1 MKQVTGRLM
10 AGGVL
15 AALTLTMVLHAQEF
29 KIGKYDVQAHGFG
42 TQGYIKTNDNNWL
55 TMQTSGDGSGVF
67 TDAGLNL
74 GSQITSKLRF
84 GGQVYSRKLG
94 ALGDWHPQLDW
105 GMADYKAKPW
115 LGFRGGKVKTVLG
128 LYNDVQDLDFA
139 NTYALLPQSIYP
151 IDLRDAMIAHEG
163 GDIYGRTK
171 LAGGLGTIAYTAYG
185 GRRSD
190 SMSSG
195 YPYELKSAVGIHL
208 TSYGGPVFGGDLRW
222 LTPVKNLKLGMSRQ
236 NERISAA
243 GTFAGA
249 PYAERS
255 RHDWTNQFYGQY
267 TANRWHAESE
277 YKRYYR
283 DQIASYGTPGAFDID
298 QDIRGW
304 YVGGGFT
311 VNKWLEGGS
320 YFSHYRDIYGG
331 NLPIVYADAAT
342 KDLDKVVTAKFTL
355 NRFTT
360 VKVEGHF
367 MDGAP
372 NEFYPAG
379 FYAAEN
385 PKGFANDTNAVVVRT
400 GLSF

>member
-1 MKQVTGRLM
+1 MYSKRIASGIIAAFIIS
-10 AGGVL
+10 AG
-15 AALTLTMVLHAQEF
+15 LHAQEF
-29 KIGKYDVQAHGFG
+29 KIGKYEVQAHGFG

-55 TMQTSGDGSGVF
+55 TMQTSGSGSGVF
-67 TDAGLNL
+67 TDAGFNL
-74 GSQITSKLRF
+74 SSQFTNKFRVAA
-84 GGQVYSRKLG
+84 QVYSRKLG

-105 GMADYKAKPW
+105 GIADYKVKPW

-139 NTYALLPQSIYP
+139 NTYALLPQSVYP
-151 IDLRDAMIAHEG
+151 IDMRDAMIAHEG
-163 GDIYGRTK
+163 GDIYGRAK
-171 LAGGLGTIAYTAYG
+171 LPRNLGAIAYDAYG

-195 YPYELKSAVGIHL
+195 YPYELKSSIAAYL
-208 TSYGGPVFGGDLRW
+208 THYGGPVYGGDLRW
-222 LTPVKNLKLGMSRQ
+222 NTPVKNLKLGMSRQ
-236 NERISAA
+236 NEQITAA
-243 GTFAGA
+243 GTYQGA
-249 PYAERS
+249 PYAESS
-255 RHDWTNQFYGQY
+255 RHDWTNQYYGQY

-283 DQIASYGTPGAFDID
+283 DQIVMSGTPAAFDVD

-320 YFSHYRDIYGG
+320 YFSHYRDFFGG
-331 NLPIVYADAAT
+331 TLAGIITYADAAT
-342 KDLDKVVTAKFTL
+342 KDLAKVVTAKFTL

-385 PKGFANDTNAVVVRT
+385 PQGLAPTTNAFVVRT

>member
-1 MKQVTGRLM
+1 MLKKFI
-10 AGGVL
+10 AGGTLAVL
-15 AALTLTMVLHAQEF
+15 SLSMTLHAQEF
-29 KIGKYDVQAHGFG
+29 KFLGRDVQAHGFG
-42 TQGYIKTNDNNWL
+42 TQGYVKTNDNNWL
-55 TMQTSGDGSGVF
+55 TMNTSGSGSGVF

-74 GSQITSKLRF
+74 GSQITSKLRV

-94 ALGDWHPQLDW
+94 ALGDWHPSLDW
-105 GMADYKAKPW
+105 GMADYRVKPW

-139 NTYALLPQSIYP
+139 NTYALLPQSVYP
-151 IDLRDAMIAHEG
+151 IDMRDAMIAHEG
-163 GDIYGRTK
+163 GDVYGRQR
-171 LAGGLGTIAYTAYG
+171 LPHNLGAIAYTAYG

-195 YPYELKSAVGIHL
+195 YPYELKSAASIYL

-222 LTPVKNLKLGMSRQ
+222 NTPVKNLKLGISRQ
-236 NERISAA
+236 NERIK
-243 GTFAGA
+243 GLGKFEGA

-283 DQIASYGTPGAFDID
+283 DQIASYGTPGAFDVI
-298 QDIRGW
+298 QDVRGW

-311 VNKWLEGGS
+311 VSKWLEGGS

-331 NLPIVYADAAT
+331 GLPIVYADAAT
-342 KDLDKVVTAKFTL
+342 KDLDKVVTAKFTI

-379 FYAAEN
+379 FYSPEN
-385 PKGFANDTNAVVVRT
+385 PKGFAPNTNALVART
-400 GLSF
+400 GFSF

>member
-1 MKQVTGRLM
+1 MLNKYV
-10 AGGVL
+10 ASGVL
-15 AALTLTMVLHAQEF
+15 AILGLSTCLHAQEI
-29 KIGKYDVQAHGFG
+29 KIGNYEVQTHGFG
-42 TQGYIKTNDNNWL
+42 TQGYVKTNDNNWL
-55 TMQTSGDGSGVF
+55 SMQTSGSGSGVF

-74 GSQITSKLRF
+74 GSQITPNLRF
-84 GGQVYSRKLG
+84 GCQVYSRKLG
-94 ALGDWHPQLDW
+94 ALGDFHAELDW
-105 GMADYKAKPW
+105 CMADYKVKPW
-115 LGFRGGKVKTVLG
+115 LGLRGGKVKTVLG

-139 NTYALLPQSIYP
+139 NTYALLPQSVYP
-151 IDLRDAMIAHEG
+151 IDMRDAMIAHEG
-163 GDIYGRTK
+163 GDIYGSER
-171 LAGGLGTIAYTAYG
+171 LLHNLGKIAYTAYG

-195 YPYELKSAVGIHL
+195 YPYELKSAAGINL
-208 TSYGGPVFGGDLRW
+208 KSYGGPVFGGDLRW
-222 LTPVKNLKLGMSRQ
+222 TPVKNLKLGVSRQ
-236 NERISAA
+236 NEQITGV
-243 GTFAGA
+243 GTYSNA
-249 PYAERS
+249 PYTERS

-283 DQIASYGTPGAFDID
+283 DQIASAGTPGAFDVI
-298 QDIRGW
+298 QDVRGW
-304 YVGGGFT
+304 YVAGGYT

-331 NLPIVYADAAT
+331 TLHIVYKDAAT
-342 KDLDKVVTAKFTL
+342 KDLDKVVTAKFTI

-379 FYAAEN
+379 FYAPQN
-385 PKGFANDTNAVVVRT
+385 TKGLANKTNALVIRT
-400 GLSF
+400 GFNF

>member
-1 MKQVTGRLM
+1 MLNKYV
-10 AGGVL
+10 AG
-15 AALTLTMVLHAQEF
+15 AALAILGLSICLHAQEF
-29 KIGKYDVQAHGFG
+29 KIGNKDVQVHGFG
-42 TQGYIKTNDNNWL
+42 TQGFVHTTNNNWQA
-55 TMQTSGDGSGVF
+55 MNTSGTGSGAF

-74 GSQITSKLRF
+74 GSQITSKFRV

-105 GMADYKAKPW
+105 GMADYRPKPW
-115 LGFRGGKVKTVLG
+115 LGFRGGKVTTVLG

-139 NTYALLPQSIYP
+139 NTYALLPQSVYP

-163 GDIYGRTK
+163 GDVYGREK
-171 LAGGLGTIAYTAYG
+171 LPHNLGAIAYTAYG

-195 YPYELKSAVGIHL
+195 YPYELKTAVGVHL

-222 LTPVKNLKLGMSRQ
+222 MTPVKNLKLGMSRQ
-236 NERISAA
+236 NERITAA
-243 GTFAGA
+243 GTYEGA
-249 PYAERS
+249 PYAEQS

-277 YKRYYR
+277 FKRYYR
-283 DQIASYGTPGAFDID
+283 DQIASAGTPGAFDVI
-298 QDIRGW
+298 QDVRGW

-311 VNKWLEGGS
+311 ATKWLEGGS

-331 NLPIVYADAAT
+331 TLPIKYADAAT
-342 KDLDKVVTAKFTL
+342 KDLDKVVTAKFTI

-379 FYAAEN
+379 FYIAEN
-385 PKGFANDTNAVVVRT
+385 PKGFANTTNALVVRT